1 MSNILHTSVGD
12 LDLHEYR
19 SRIGGREWSI
29 LHTDAVLTYNDEFH
43 YLNER
48 DQRVPYGLALWPSA
62 VALAHEV
69 ASRGSALRGA
79 RVLELGAG
87 TGLPGIVAASLGALV
102 TQTDREEVALS
113 VCKRNGERN
122 GIANVAYRN
131 GDWKAWDDDARYDI
145 ILAAD
150 VLYAEAVHEPL
161 RAIFARNLTPN
172 GVLLLSDPYRAS
184 SLDFLEAM
192 ERDGWRI
199 EFSKWTVDVED
210 DPRPIGVYEC
220 RPPA

>member
-1 MSNILHTSVGD
+1 MSNVLKTSVGE
-12 LDLHEYR
+12 LGLHEYR

-48 DQRVPYGLALWPSA
+48 DRRVPYGLALWPSA
-62 VALAHEV
+62 VALAHDV
-69 ASRGSALRGA
+69 ASRGSTLRGA

-87 TGLPGIVAASLGALV
+87 TGLPGIVAASLGASV
-102 TQTDREEVALS
+102 MQTDREEIALS
-113 VCKRNGERN
+113 VCRRNGERN
-122 GIANVAYRN
+122 AVTNVDYRH
-131 GDWKAWDDDARYDI
+131 GDWKAWTDDARYDV

-161 RAIFARNLTPN
+161 REIFARNLAPN
-172 GVLLLSDPYRAS
+172 GVLLLSDPYRPS
-184 SLDFLEAM
+184 SLGFLEAM

-199 EFSKWTVDVED
+199 QFTKWTVDVED